1 MEKTRATT
9 IQQKLGFMDDD
20 LKTPKHDEIML
31 WASSHALEIVT
42 AIVDN
47 RWTDRGIEWLNE
59 DLRKHG
65 EPTIALA
72 DLPPRKPLEIASV
85 VWEHP
90 IMSKQY
96 VIGFIDL
103 AIWYIEDGLSLDCQ
117 VYTWEIHHHKREYPL
132 CIEVKSSISAA
143 SELIR
148 QIQLYRQ
155 YQRGTYV
162 VVSPDA
168 RYADVLKSQGIEFY
182 HYQVG
187 AYEEA
192 MR

>member
-20 LKTPKHDEIML
+20 LKTSRHDEIML
-31 WASSHALEIVT
+31 WVSSHALEIVT

-65 EPTIALA
+65 GPTITLA

-90 IMSKQY
+90 IMSNKY
-96 VIGFIDL
+96 VVGFVDL
-103 AIWYIEDGLSLDCQ
+103 AIWYICDGLGLDMT
-117 VYTWEIHHHKREYPL
+117 VYAWEVHHCKSDYPI
-132 CIEVKSSISAA
+132 CIEVKSSIPSAG
-143 SELIR
+143 ELIR

-155 YQRGTYV
+155 YQKGTYV

-182 HYQVG
+182 HCQVD

-192 MR
+192 MK